1 MKINEKTL
9 IRYSTSNMV
18 PADVE
23 GYLYKR
29 GEVNRNFQKRW
40 CILKG
45 NCLFYFEKKN
55 DKEPLGCILLEGS
68 RIDIDDS
75 EADLFAFKLVFADC
89 RDYIFATDNSD
100 SQEKWMKCLS
110 QASYSYLKM
119 VVAELQRQLDEINLA
134 ERRRINETR
143 EEGSNNDR
151 PQRSNPF
158 NSSREDL
165 IDLEE
170 TNTNNQGK
178 SLLFSRRP
186 FIEIH
191 QYYGL
196 QFRGYFQS
204 IKEKVINESEQFN
217 SNKSTPRCEVDL
229 LS

>member
-1 MKINEKTL
+1 
-9 IRYSTSNMV
+9 MV
-18 PADVE
+18 PADIE

-75 EADLFAFKLVFADC
+75 EADLFAFKLVFSGHDC
-89 RDYIFATDNSD
+89 RDYIFATDNSE
-100 SQEKWMKCLS
+100 SQEKWMKALS

-134 ERRRINETR
+134 ERRRINEN
-143 EEGSNNDR
+143 EDGNHDR
-151 PQRSNPF
+151 PQRANPF

-170 TNTNNQGK
+170 TNSSNQGK
-178 SLLFSRRP
+178 TQLFSRRP

-196 QFRGYFQS
+196 QFRSYFNLM
-204 IKEKVINESEQFN
+204 KEKQEQN
-217 SNKSTPRCEVDL
+217 YHANKIPQPKVDL